1 MAKRKV
7 EVFTGGCP
15 LCEEAVRLVEELKC
29 PDCEV
34 TVYNL
39 SDVCESGECLEKVRE
54 YGITRVPAVMVDG
67 RLAECCVTGPVTR
80 EGLIKAGIGTP
91 L

>member
-15 LCEEAVRLVEELKC
+15 LCETAVRLVEKLKC

-39 SDVCESGECLEKVRE
+39 SDVCESAECLEKVKE
-54 YGITRVPAVMVDG
+54 YGITRVPSVVVDG
-67 RLAECCVTGPVTR
+67 RLAECCRTGPVTE
-80 EGLIKAGIGTP
+80 EGLKKAGIGTP